1 MNILVCVKIVSQ
13 ATFSDSLSDSNDRL
27 SGGKLGINPAD
38 AYALELA
45 LRIKD
50 KDKGTMVTVLTM
62 APPYVEKSLRDAL
75 AAGADEAVMICDS
88 RAAGSDRRRDSEPPS
103 SASPTSLLFFR
114 YRSK

>member
-45 LRIKD
+45 
-50 KDKGTMVTVLTM
+50 
-62 APPYVEKSLRDAL
+62 
-75 AAGADEAVMICDS
+75 
-88 RAAGSDRRRDSEPPS
+88 
-103 SASPTSLLFFR
+103 
-114 YRSK
+114 